1 MQSSSM
7 QYHVH
12 QKFHK
17 HLYVSVVSTRLHFR
31 HSQQAAI
38 IVSVPIRMYRN
49 VCMHFTYK
57 YHMNDISLV
66 HILYCIIFTSPR
78 LKSTMNLAFQR
89 LGDQHQPHDNA
100 IYRIDIYILNRLIFV
115 CIKLN
120 WIRWPD
126 SELETM

>member
-1 MQSSSM
+1 MRSSSM

-12 QKFHK
+12 QKFQK
-17 HLYVSVVSTRLHFR
+17 HLCVSVVSTSLHFR

-38 IVSVPIRMYRN
+38 IVSVPIRMYKN

-89 LGDQHQPHDNA
+89 LSDQHQPHDNA
-100 IYRIDIYILNRLIFV
+100 IYRIDIYLTDLFSFASN
-115 CIKLN
+115 
-120 WIRWPD
+120 
-126 SELETM
+126 